1 MVIPTEDVICFA
13 AGDIEWIGHGTSQ
26 APYPTEMLD
35 LLRVGVICIGMIR
48 VVEGADPYN
57 KVHLLRLQTY
67 NLGTHNNWIIFPIWK
82 NRRQQTHFE
91 KEIYSFIKEC

>member
-48 VVEGADPYN
+48 GVEGAGPYN
-57 KVHLLRLQTY
+57 MVHLMRLQIS
-67 NLGTHNNWIIFPIWK
+67 NQRTHNNWIIFPI
-82 NRRQQTHFE
+82 
-91 KEIYSFIKEC
+91 

>member
-13 AGDIEWIGHGTSQ
+13 AGDIEWMGHGTSQ

-48 VVEGADPYN
+48 VVEGADPTIRFICFAYR
-57 KVHLLRLQTY
+57 HITSA
-67 NLGTHNNWIIFPIWK
+67 HIIIGLFFQFGK
-82 NRRQQTHFE
+82 
-91 KEIYSFIKEC
+91 